1 MKNREKFLL
10 AVDGS
15 KASIRAVKYVGKF
28 ASLMDNVQIC
38 ILNVY
43 PEPPP
48 DYYSNGGIL
57 NDYVAMREERAAQMF
72 KEARTLLLEAG
83 VQEKQLSQLV
93 RIAEGKTISE
103 EVLTVQGEGD
113 YGTVVAG
120 KRGVSKAEEFLF
132 GSISN
137 ALARHSKHFTSWI
150 VG

>member
-1 MKNREKFLL
+1 MENREKILI

-15 KASIRAVKYVGKF
+15 EASVRAVQYVGNF
-28 ASLMDNVQIC
+28 ASQMLHVEVC
-38 ILNVY
+38 LLNVY

-48 DYYSNGGIL
+48 DYYIKGGL
-57 NDYVAMREERAAQMF
+57 LEEYQDKRESRALAMF
-72 KEARTLLLEAG
+72 KEARAILVEAG
-83 VQEKQLSQLV
+83 VEENQLVQLV
-93 RIAEGKTISE
+93 RIAEQKTISE
-103 EVLTVQGEGD
+103 EVLTVQAEGN

-137 ALARHSKHFTSWI
+137 ALARHSKGFTSWI

>member
-1 MKNREKFLL
+1 MKNREKILL

-15 KASIRAVKYVGKF
+15 KASGRAVQYVGKF
-28 ASLMDNVQIC
+28 ASLMDSVEIC

-43 PEPPP
+43 PGPPP
-48 DYYSNGGIL
+48 DYYSKGGLL
-57 NDYVAMREERAAQMF
+57 NDYVAMREERAVQYFNA
-72 KEARTLLLEAG
+72 ARTILIEAG
-83 VQEKQLSQLV
+83 VQEEQLNQVV
-93 RIAEGKTISE
+93 RIADGRTISE
-103 EVLTVQGEGD
+103 EVLAVQAEGN

>member
-1 MKNREKFLL
+1 MKNREKILL

-15 KASIRAVKYVGKF
+15 KASARAVQYVGKF
-28 ASLMDNVQIC
+28 VSLMDSVEVC

-43 PEPPP
+43 PGPPP
-48 DYYSNGGIL
+48 DYYSKGGL
-57 NDYVAMREERAAQMF
+57 FNDYVAMREERAAQMF
-72 KEARTLLLEAG
+72 NEARTILLEAG
-83 VQEKQLSQLV
+83 VQEKQLNQVV
-93 RIAEGKTISE
+93 RIAEGRTISE
-103 EVLTVQGEGD
+103 EVLAVQAEGN

-137 ALARHSKHFTSWI
+137 ALARQSKHFTSWI

>member
-1 MKNREKFLL
+1 MKNREKILL

-15 KASIRAVKYVGKF
+15 KASGRAVQYVGKF
-28 ASLMDNVQIC
+28 ASLMDSVEIC

-43 PEPPP
+43 PGPPP
-48 DYYSNGGIL
+48 DYYSKGGLL
-57 NDYVAMREERAAQMF
+57 NDYVAMREERAVQMF
-72 KEARTLLLEAG
+72 NEARTILIEAG
-83 VQEKQLSQLV
+83 VQEKQLNQVV
-93 RIAEGKTISE
+93 RIAEGRTISE
-103 EVLTVQGEGD
+103 EVLAVQAEGN

>member
-1 MKNREKFLL
+1 MENREKILL

-15 KASIRAVKYVGKF
+15 KASARAVHYVGKF
-28 ASLMDNVQIC
+28 ASLTTHVEVC

-48 DYYSNGGIL
+48 DYYTKGGL
-57 NDYVAMREERAAQMF
+57 LDEYQDVREKRALAMF
-72 KEARTLLLEAG
+72 KEARAILVEAG
-83 VQEKQLSQLV
+83 VRENQLTQLV
-93 RIAEGKTISE
+93 RIAARKTISE
-103 EVLTVQGEGD
+103 EVLAVQAEGD

-137 ALARHSKHFTSWI
+137 ALARNSKQFTSWI

>member
-1 MKNREKFLL
+1 MKNREKILL

-15 KASIRAVKYVGKF
+15 KASGRAVQYVGKF
-28 ASLMDNVQIC
+28 ASLMDSVEIC

-43 PEPPP
+43 PGPPP
-48 DYYSNGGIL
+48 DYYSKGGLL
-57 NDYVAMREERAAQMF
+57 NDYVAMCEERAVQMF
-72 KEARTLLLEAG
+72 NEARTILIEAG
-83 VQEKQLSQLV
+83 VQEKQLNQVV
-93 RIAEGKTISE
+93 RIADGRTISE
-103 EVLTVQGEGD
+103 EVLAVQAEGN

>member
-1 MKNREKFLL
+1 MESREKILL

-15 KASIRAVKYVGKF
+15 KASVRAVHYVGTF
-28 ASLMDNVQIC
+28 ASLTSQIEVC

-48 DYYSNGGIL
+48 DYYTNGGLLDEYQEKCERRALEML
-57 NDYVAMREERAAQMF
+57 N
-72 KEARTLLLEAG
+72 EARVILLEAG
-83 VQEKQLSQLV
+83 VSENQLTQLV
-93 RIAEGKTISE
+93 RIAERKTISE
-103 EVLTVQGEGD
+103 EVLAVQAEGN

-137 ALARHSKHFTSWI
+137 ALARHSKRFTSWI

>member
-1 MKNREKFLL
+1 MENREKILL

-15 KASIRAVKYVGKF
+15 EASVRAVQYVGKF
-28 ASLMDNVQIC
+28 VSLIMDVEIC

-43 PEPPP
+43 PQPPP
-48 DYYSNGGIL
+48 DYYSRGGL
-57 NDYVAMREERAAQMF
+57 LSDYTDSREQQAREMF
-72 KEARTLLLEAG
+72 AEARTILLDSGIKE
-83 VQEKQLSQLV
+83 EQLVYQV

-103 EVLTVQGEGD
+103 EVLTVQAEGNF
-113 YGTVVAG
+113 GTVVAG

-137 ALARHSKHFTSWI
+137 ALARHSKRFTSWI

>member
-1 MKNREKFLL
+1 MKNREKILL

-15 KASIRAVKYVGKF
+15 KASGRAVQYVGKF
-28 ASLMDNVQIC
+28 ASLMDSVEIC

-43 PEPPP
+43 PGPPP
-48 DYYSNGGIL
+48 DYYSKGGLL
-57 NDYVAMREERAAQMF
+57 NDYVAMREERAVQMF
-72 KEARTLLLEAG
+72 NEARTILIEAG
-83 VQEKQLSQLV
+83 VQEKQLNQVV
-93 RIAEGKTISE
+93 RIADGRTISE
-103 EVLTVQGEGD
+103 EVLAVQAEGN